1 VTNTTPVIEAL
12 VPDKPF
18 LRVQEV
24 AELLGVPRA
33 TVYSWA
39 RSGVLR
45 VRRVGSAVLVAR
57 PDLMAS
63 LGEDAT

>member
-1 VTNTTPVIEAL
+1 MTATPSIDPL
-12 VPDKPF
+12 IPGKPF

-57 PDLMAS
+57 PDLLAL
-63 LGEDAT
+63 LGEPQD

>member
-1 VTNTTPVIEAL
+1 VTAIETL
-12 VPDKPF
+12 IPDKPF

-24 AELLGVPRA
+24 AEVLGVPKA

-45 VRRVGSAVLVAR
+45 VRRVGGAVLVAR
-57 PDLMAS
+57 PDLIAA
-63 LGEDAT
+63 LNGAT